1 MRPLRDRGARDPSG
15 CELTAAL
22 PRPDRHGGHA
32 WALALSGCVIIAD
45 RLTKMAAVAWLD
57 PVGSVSV
64 IPGFF
69 DLTLVRNPGGVFG
82 LMRDLSE
89 GVRSAIFTFVPAA
102 VIVAIA
108 VYAWRLPQS
117 QRLTRTALALVLGG
131 ATGNL
136 IDRIRLGHVID
147 FLDVYWR
154 DHHWPAFNIADSAI
168 CIGVGLMLFEGLFMK
183 SPEADGAAE

>member
-1 MRPLRDRGARDPSG
+1 MTDRYVGQ
-15 CELTAAL
+15 
-22 PRPDRHGGHA
+22 A
-32 WALALSGCVIIAD
+32 WALALSGSVIIAD

-57 PVGSVSV
+57 PVSPVSV

-108 VYAWRLPQS
+108 AYAWRLPLS
-117 QRLTRTALALVLGG
+117 QRFTRAALALVLGG
-131 ATGNL
+131 AAGNL

-183 SPEADGAAE
+183 SPEANGAAE

>member
-1 MRPLRDRGARDPSG
+1 MSAF
-15 CELTAAL
+15 
-22 PRPDRHGGHA
+22 
-32 WALALSGCVIIAD
+32 VIVAD

-57 PVGSVSV
+57 PLRPTPVV
-64 IPGFF
+64 PGFF

-89 GVRSAIFTFVPAA
+89 GIRSVVFTLVPAV
-102 VIVAIA
+102 VIAAIGL
-108 VYAWRLPQS
+108 YAWRLPSQ

-136 IDRIRLGHVID
+136 IDRISLGHVID

-168 CIGVGLMLFEGLFMK
+168 CVGVALMLLEGLFVR
-183 SPEADGAAE
+183 SPGANGAPAPRSEGDAS

>member
-1 MRPLRDRGARDPSG
+1 M
-15 CELTAAL
+15 
-22 PRPDRHGGHA
+22 
-32 WALALSGCVIIAD
+32 IIAD
-45 RLTKMAAVAWLD
+45 RLTKMAAAAWLD
-57 PVGSVSV
+57 PVSPVPV
-64 IPGFF
+64 IPGIF

-108 VYAWRLPQS
+108 VYAWRLPPS
-117 QRLTRTALALVLGG
+117 QRLTRAALALVLGG